1 MIDLTLADLL
11 SIAGAVPVTMLLVEV
26 LKRTAA
32 LPDSVTA
39 RFLPLVSLVVGS
51 AVVEFGVIFTGSS
64 AYAQGILTGVIAGGT
79 AAGIYDAGKS
89 LVAKPKA

>member
-1 MIDLTLADLL
+1 MDLQLADLL
-11 SIAGAVPVTMLLVEV
+11 TLVGAIPPTVLLVEV

-32 LPDSVTA
+32 LPDQVAA
-39 RFLPLVSLVVGS
+39 RFLPVVSLVVGIV
-51 AVVEFGVIFTGSS
+51 VVEFGVLFTGSS
-64 AYAQGILTGVIAGGT
+64 AYAQGILTGILAGGA